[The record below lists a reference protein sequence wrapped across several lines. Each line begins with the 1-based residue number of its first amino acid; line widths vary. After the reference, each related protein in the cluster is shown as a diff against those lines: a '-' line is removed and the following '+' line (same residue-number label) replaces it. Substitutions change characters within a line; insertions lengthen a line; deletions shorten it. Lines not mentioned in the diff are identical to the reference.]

1 MKEKR
6 YVKISLEMAVC
17 IILIILLTVALIFFS
32 IYTYNLKRFENKGK
46 IGYENVINS
55 NGKYI
60 GTPKNAE
67 LEESIRTNNKKEDKK
82 KNEGKEIDINDSVV
96 KAIIKKFNFKTYA
109 TASIYKAGNF
119 TSENIPNDLVLR
131 LGWDKIEASKKKLL
145 NNSSKETVTKEIMKQ
160 SIANVFGNK
169 INYKDSSF
177 AKIDVNTFYGYEG
190 FVGEE
195 RNYKL

>member
-6 YVKISLEMAVC
+6 YVKISLKMAVC
-17 IILIILLTVALIFFS
+17 IILIILVTVALIFLS
-32 IYTYNLKRFENKGK
+32 IYTYNLKKIENKGN
-46 IGYENVINS
+46 IGYENVIN
-55 NGKYI
+55 NDENTI
-60 GTPKNAE
+60 ETQKNTV
-67 LEESIRTNNKKEDKK
+67 LEGNNITNTNKKKS
-82 KNEGKEIDINDSVV
+82 EGKEIDINDSVV

-119 TSENIPNDLVLR
+119 SSENIPNDLVLR
-131 LGWDKIEASKKKLL
+131 LGWDRIEASKKKLL

>member
-17 IILIILLTVALIFFS
+17 IILIILVTVALIFLS
-32 IYTYNLKRFENKGK
+32 IYTYNLKKIENKGN
-46 IGYENVINS
+46 IGYENVIN
-55 NGKYI
+55 NDENTI
-60 GTPKNAE
+60 ETQKNTV
-67 LEESIRTNNKKEDKK
+67 LEGNNITNTNKKKSEW
-82 KNEGKEIDINDSVV
+82 KEIDINDSVV

-119 TSENIPNDLVLR
+119 SSENIPNDLVLR
-131 LGWDKIEASKKKLL
+131 LGWDRIEASKKKLL
-145 NNSSKETVTKEIMKQ
+145 NNPSKETVTKEIMKQ

>member
-1 MKEKR
+1 
-6 YVKISLEMAVC
+6 MAVC
-17 IILIILLTVALIFFS
+17 IILIILVTVALIFLS
-32 IYTYNLKRFENKGK
+32 IYTYNLKKIENKGN
-46 IGYENVINS
+46 IGYENVIN
-55 NGKYI
+55 NDENTI
-60 GTPKNAE
+60 ETQKNTV
-67 LEESIRTNNKKEDKK
+67 LEGNNITNTNKKKS
-82 KNEGKEIDINDSVV
+82 EGKEIDINDSVV

-119 TSENIPNDLVLR
+119 SSENIPNDLVLR
-131 LGWDKIEASKKKLL
+131 LGWDRIEASKKKLL

>member
-17 IILIILLTVALIFFS
+17 IILIILVTVALILLS
-32 IYTYNLKRFENKGK
+32 IYTYNLKKIENKGN
-46 IGYENVINS
+46 IGYENVIN
-55 NGKYI
+55 NDENTI
-60 GTPKNAE
+60 ETQKNTV
-67 LEESIRTNNKKEDKK
+67 LEGNNITNTNKKKSEW
-82 KNEGKEIDINDSVV
+82 KEIDINDSVV

-119 TSENIPNDLVLR
+119 SSENIPNDLVLR
-131 LGWDKIEASKKKLL
+131 LGWDRIEASKKKLL
-145 NNSSKETVTKEIMKQ
+145 NNPSKETVTKEIMKQ

>member
-17 IILIILLTVALIFFS
+17 IILIILVTVALIFLS
-32 IYTYNLKRFENKGK
+32 IYTYNLKKIENKGN
-46 IGYENVINS
+46 IGYENVIN
-55 NGKYI
+55 NDENTI
-60 GTPKNAE
+60 ETQKNTV
-67 LEESIRTNNKKEDKK
+67 LEGNNITNTNKKKS
-82 KNEGKEIDINDSVV
+82 EGKEIDINDSVV

-119 TSENIPNDLVLR
+119 SSENIPNDLVLR
-131 LGWDKIEASKKKLL
+131 LGWDRIEASKKKLL